1 METMN
6 IRKAIFALSVA
17 LGISVSL
24 HAQTV
29 SGRLVDEES
38 RPMAFANVVILSP
51 EDSSYVAGTVSRED
65 GTFSLNNSSG
75 QERLL
80 RVSSVGY
87 VTIYKR
93 CSGGDMG
100 VIGMRTDEN
109 VLGEVVVRSQ
119 LPVTRLGDEGLI
131 TNVEGSV
138 LSRMG
143 TANDVLARI
152 PGLQRKKDGFEVF
165 GKGTPLIYINGRKLR
180 DKEELAQ
187 MSSEDIKSVEVIHN
201 PGARYDASVGAVVR
215 IRTVKRQGDGFGFR
229 LSGDYNQSENT
240 DLNGQA
246 DVNYRHGGLD
256 VFGMVGIARYVT
268 RAYDRLE
275 QQTFADTLWTQRNN
289 YRNDTDARTLRGR
302 VGFNYDFNDRHS
314 IGVRYDI
321 VKTLRRYDNG
331 TFKSDVQAFGEPYD
345 VLSSAT
351 SMRSDA
357 KPTHSLNAYY
367 AGKIGK
373 GELEWDADYYS
384 SDNTDRSQ
392 NLENSAEHDDRTV
405 TSENVVSNKL
415 AATKLSFTHPLWGG
429 SASVGGE
436 YTFTDRHDDY
446 INPEGY
452 VPTSYSR
459 IREHNLAA
467 YVQYSHPL
475 PFGQV
480 SAGVRYEHVDFDY
493 FDNGTF
499 MPGQS
504 RTYDNLF
511 PNVSLSGQLG
521 KVQFQLSYAARTQRP
536 SYSQLSNNVLYA
548 NRFTWQTGN
557 PRLKPTIT
565 HDITAVAAWR
575 FVQAMVS
582 YKLNRDYIFYWGT
595 TVEGQSAVTLLNR
608 INHGRLPQLTV
619 FVSASPTIGP
629 WNPSIGAGML
639 KQWLTM
645 TAAGEER
652 RYNKPVFMAQWN
664 NVFNLPAGFVV
675 NADFNFQSCGNVQ
688 NLEMKDE
695 HYVLNIGV
703 RKSLLNDALS
713 LELRG
718 NDLLHRMKDGTLMYF
733 ERAMMYDKS
742 WSDTRSVTLTV
753 RYKFN
758 TARSKYRGT
767 GAGHDAKGRM

>member
-1 METMN
+1 MN

-29 SGRLVDEES
+29 NGRLVDEES

-65 GTFSLNNSSG
+65 GTFSLNNSLG

-100 VIGMRTDEN
+100 VIGMKTDEN
-109 VLGEVVVRSQ
+109 VLGEVVVKSQ
-119 LPVTRLGDEGLI
+119 LPVTRLGDEGLL

-187 MSSEDIKSVEVIHN
+187 LSSEDIKSVEVIHN

-246 DVNYRHGGLD
+246 DVNYRHGGL
-256 VFGMVGIARYVT
+256 
-268 RAYDRLE
+268 
-275 QQTFADTLWTQRNN
+275 
-289 YRNDTDARTLRGR
+289 
-302 VGFNYDFNDRHS
+302 
-314 IGVRYDI
+314 
-321 VKTLRRYDNG
+321 
-331 TFKSDVQAFGEPYD
+331 D

-499 MPGQS
+499 MPSQS

-575 FVQAMVS
+575 FMQAMVS

-619 FVSASPTIGP
+619 FVSASPTIGL

-675 NADFNFQSCGNVQ
+675 NADFNFQSRGNVQ

-767 GAGHDAKGRM
+767 GAGHDARGRM

>member
-24 HAQTV
+24 QAQTV

-100 VIGMRTDEN
+100 VIGMKTDEN
-109 VLGEVVVRSQ
+109 VLGEVVVKSQ

-187 MSSEDIKSVEVIHN
+187 LSSEDIKSVEVIHN

-240 DLNGQA
+240 DLNGQV
-246 DVNYRHGGLD
+246 DVNYRHGGL
-256 VFGMVGIARYVT
+256 
-268 RAYDRLE
+268 
-275 QQTFADTLWTQRNN
+275 
-289 YRNDTDARTLRGR
+289 
-302 VGFNYDFNDRHS
+302 
-314 IGVRYDI
+314 
-321 VKTLRRYDNG
+321 
-331 TFKSDVQAFGEPYD
+331 D

-499 MPGQS
+499 MPSQS

-575 FVQAMVS
+575 FMQAMVS

-619 FVSASPTIGP
+619 FVSASPTIGL

-675 NADFNFQSCGNVQ
+675 NADFNFQSRGNVQ

-767 GAGHDAKGRM
+767 GAGHDARGRM